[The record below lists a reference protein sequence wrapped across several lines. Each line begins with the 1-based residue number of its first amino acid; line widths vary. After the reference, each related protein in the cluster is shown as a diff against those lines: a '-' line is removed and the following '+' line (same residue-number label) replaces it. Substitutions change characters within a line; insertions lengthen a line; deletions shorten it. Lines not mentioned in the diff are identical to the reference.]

1 MLSNL
6 FKRITTSLILIVIL
20 YIGLFY
26 NDISWKILVIFF
38 LILCFYEFCNL
49 IIKINKNKF
58 ANTIFLFIISL
69 YLYFFY
75 SLLIRIKFEFGEE
88 AILILIIA
96 CIFSDIGGYVF
107 GKLIGGTKLTSLSPN
122 KTISGALGS
131 IIFTVFG
138 TILFVLY
145 LNKIEKNPIIVELS
159 LKFYFWLIIMSLFCQ
174 IGDLCISYLKRK
186 AKIKD
191 TGNLLPGHGGILDR
205 VDSIIFAVP
214 FGVLIY
220 SILFF

>member
-38 LILCFYEFCNL
+38 LILCFYKFWNL

-75 SLLIRIKFEFGEE
+75 SFLILIKFEFGEE

-138 TILFVLY
+138 TILFVVY
-145 LNKIEKNPIIVELS
+145 LNKIEKNPIIVNS
-159 LKFYFWLIIMSLFCQ
+159 
-174 IGDLCISYLKRK
+174 
-186 AKIKD
+186 
-191 TGNLLPGHGGILDR
+191 H
-205 VDSIIFAVP
+205 
-214 FGVLIY
+214 
-220 SILFF
+220 